1 MLLALTGGRV
11 IPVANCDIDEGTVL
25 IDSGRILDVGSRIEI
40 PEDCE
45 TIDCAGRVV
54 LPGFVDPHCH
64 IGLFV
69 EGEDT
74 YWSDANEM
82 SSPAVPQ
89 VRALD
94 ALDPFD
100 IAFQDAPAA
109 GFTTVLV
116 TPGSGDVI
124 CGQSTVIKTSGT
136 VADQM
141 VLRHPAGMKFAFGGN
156 PKNPYKTKA
165 ENHPTTRMG
174 VAAVFREAMYR
185 ARDYTER
192 KEADTST
199 PLDLGMEALAMVL
212 QRKMPARVHVS
223 RGDDILTVIRLCKE
237 FGVDF
242 TLEHV
247 TDGHLV
253 VGEIVDSGAPC
264 VVGPFFRPRGV
275 SETRNWSFVTPG
287 VLAKAGVK
295 VALTVDHPFTPLR
308 HARYSAAMAIRAG
321 MDERD
326 ALRAMTINAAQ
337 IAGVGD
343 RVGSIEP
350 GKDADLVVMTD
361 HPFKLQADVEMT
373 LIGGKV
379 VFRK

>member
-1 MLLALTGGRV
+1 LLAFTGGRV
-11 IPVANCDIDEGTVL
+11 ITAASRDIDQGTVL
-25 IDSGRILDVGSRIEI
+25 IDEGKILDVGDRIEI
-40 PEDCE
+40 PEACE
-45 TIDCAGRVV
+45 TIDCTGKVV

-74 YWSDANEM
+74 HWSDANEM
-82 SSPAVPQ
+82 TSPAVPQ

-100 IAFQDAPAA
+100 IAFEDAVAA
-109 GFTTVLV
+109 GFTTVLA

-124 CGQSTVIKTSGT
+124 CGQSTVIKTTGT
-136 VADQM
+136 VVDEM
-141 VLRHPAGMKFAFGGN
+141 VLLHPAGMKFAFGGN

-185 ARDYTER
+185 AWDYMER
-192 KEADTST
+192 KEADPAT
-199 PLDLGMEALAMVL
+199 PFDLGMEALTAVL
-212 QRKMPARVHVS
+212 QREMPARVHVS
-223 RGDDILTVIRLCKE
+223 RADDILTVIRLCKE
-237 FGVDF
+237 FDLDF
-242 TLEHV
+242 TMEHV

-253 VGEIVDSGAPC
+253 AGQIAESGAPC

-287 VLAKAGVK
+287 VLSRAGVK

-308 HARYSAAMAIRAG
+308 HARYSAAMAVRAG

-326 ALRAMTINAAQ
+326 ALLAMTINAAE

-343 RVGSIEP
+343 RVGSIVS
-350 GKDADLVVMTD
+350 GKDADLVVMSD
-361 HPFKLQADVEMT
+361 HPFKLQANVEMT
-373 LIGGKV
+373 LIDGKV
-379 VFRK
+379 VFSK

>member
-1 MLLALTGGRV
+1 MLALTGGRV
-11 IPVANCDIDEGTVL
+11 ITAANCDIDEGTVL
-25 IDSGRILDVGSRIEI
+25 VDSGKILDVGNRIEI

-45 TIDCAGRVV
+45 TIDCAGKVV

-124 CGQSTVIKTSGT
+124 CGQSTVMKTTGT

-192 KEADTST
+192 KEADPST

-242 TLEHV
+242 TMEHV

-253 VGEIVDSGAPC
+253 VREIVESGAPC

-287 VLAKAGVK
+287 VLAKAGVT

-326 ALRAMTINAAQ
+326 ALRAITINAAR

-373 LIGGKV
+373 LIDGKV